1 MKYANLRL
9 SKVAYDFPSF
19 SMGYNG
25 EKQAENDERDK
36 PVRETEPSI
45 KEFAYQ

>member
-25 EKQAENDERDK
+25 EKQAENDVRDTLI
-36 PVRETEPSI
+36 RDTEPLKQEVASR
-45 KEFAYQ
+45 